1 MKKQVVAAGF
11 VIFSFMLPL
20 KASAASFSQII
31 AFGDS
36 TVDNGNTFKFTEAA
50 IGFGIPPL
58 PYFQGRFSN
67 GPVWVEYLAG
77 NLGLTETNYAFGGA
91 TTSTVNTINT
101 QFDNPLTPVIENPL
115 NLPGLTQQ
123 IEAFKG
129 TNSQAD
135 KNALYIISA
144 GANDYLGEG
153 NTDFTQIVNNL
164 TSAITSLASIG
175 AKNFLVANLPNLG
188 DVPLTNGSANS
199 DGLNFLTGLHNSTLS
214 EALNGLNQQQPSLN
228 ITLFDV
234 NSLVNSAIALPGEF
248 GLQNVTDAC
257 FNSDA
262 KTLCNNPDE
271 YLFWDQ
277 LHPTTYMHSIVAR
290 GAEESLKE
298 IPEPSATLGM
308 LALGALGATGVMKRK
323 QKALNSINRVLA
335 GQSSRTTIES

>member
-11 VIFSFMLPL
+11 VVFSFMLPL
-20 KASAASFSQII
+20 KASAANFSQII

-36 TVDNGNTFKFTEAA
+36 TVDNGNVFKFTEAA
-50 IGFGIPPL
+50 IGFGIPPA

-67 GPVWVEYLAG
+67 GPVWVEYLAQ

-91 TTSTVNTINT
+91 TTDTNNTLISG
-101 QFDNPLTPVIENPL
+101 NPL

-123 IEAFKG
+123 TQTFVG
-129 TNSQAD
+129 NNSQAD

-164 TSAITSLASIG
+164 ASAITSLASIG

-188 DVPLTNGSANS
+188 DAPATNGGPYS
-199 DGLNFLTGLHNSTLS
+199 GQLNFLTGLHNSTLS
-214 EALNGLNQQQPSLN
+214 QTLNGLSQQQPSLN

-257 FNSDA
+257 FNSDTQ
-262 KTLCNNPDE
+262 TLCTNPDE
-271 YLFWDQ
+271 YLFWDK
-277 LHPTTYMHSIVAR
+277 LHPTTYMHSIIAKEAQV
-290 GAEESLKE
+290 SLKE

-323 QKALNSINRVLA
+323 QKTLNSINRVLV
-335 GQSSRTTIES
+335 G